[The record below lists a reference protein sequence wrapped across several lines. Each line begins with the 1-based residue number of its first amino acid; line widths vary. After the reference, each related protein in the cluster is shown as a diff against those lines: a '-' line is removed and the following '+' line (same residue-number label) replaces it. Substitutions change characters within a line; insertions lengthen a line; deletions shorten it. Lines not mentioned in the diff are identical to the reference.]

1 MARKKRYSGHYCK
14 VCGEILPNERFSGK
28 GHAAHICKKCAREP
42 LKERQEDIAI
52 SRIGHAY
59 MHPNL
64 SRQNRLMLERYAHSD
79 SDRVRQAAVD
89 ALAGFSGGFAP
100 NGTEDR
106 DGADDDEW
114 DVTDSEAWDGIDD
127 EIPF

>member
-1 MARKKRYSGHYCK
+1 
-14 VCGEILPNERFSGK
+14 
-28 GHAAHICKKCAREP
+28 
-42 LKERQEDIAI
+42 
-52 SRIGHAY
+52 
-59 MHPNL
+59 
-64 SRQNRLMLERYAHSD
+64 
-79 SDRVRQAAVD
+79 VD